1 VTIDERHKREKNFFS
16 TTAPWNDLKKDRTGI
31 DALKAFLGG
40 LLYHHINNE
49 FPAVVKDIEQLSTS
63 TLKELELLGP
73 SRQTNADQRRFLMR
87 LANVYQQEVR
97 DALSGNYDPEVD
109 EHSPT
114 KLRMHIR
121 ELSDK
126 FAECMARSGHA
137 KVFQTATLDKE
148 FKRSGGD
155 KGDIM
160 DWIRDLYRVS
170 RGAELPGT
178 VNPRVL
184 ENMFRQQSGPWKSIA
199 TVYVERIVTALRNF
213 NDAIFKEK
221 VVDDDLRQK
230 LAAKLSQGH
239 EVAHEKAKQTLLT
252 ILSDER
258 EGILQTVNHYFADTL
273 SSIRE
278 SRVLARLENAGFQDG
293 SVIDLQRLMQSVHLS
308 NEDQAVNDIH
318 DTLKAYY
325 KVAMKRFTDNVV
337 VQITERV
344 LLGLEGPV
352 KILTPELIND
362 LQDHELMEL
371 AGENFATSSNRNELM
386 NKYERFQRALDIA
399 KQALV

>member
-1 VTIDERHKREKNFFS
+1 
-16 TTAPWNDLKKDRTGI
+16 
-31 DALKAFLGG
+31 
-40 LLYHHINNE
+40 
-49 FPAVVKDIEQLSTS
+49 
-63 TLKELELLGP
+63 
-73 SRQTNADQRRFLMR
+73 MR

-137 KVFQTATLDKE
+137 KVFQTATGSLDKE

-199 TVYVERIVTALRNF
+199 TVYVERIVTAIRNF
-213 NDAIFKEK
+213 NDAIFKER

-239 EVAHEKAKQTLLT
+239 EIAHEKAKQTLLT
-252 ILSDER
+252 ILRDER

-278 SRVLARLENAGFQDG
+278 SRVLARLEDAGFQDG

-352 KILTPELIND
+352 KTLTPELIND

-386 NKYERFQRALDIA
+386 NKYDRFQRALDIA